1 MGETTRQFRYD
12 LNSLDYSVEVI
23 NRFKGLNLIDRVPE
37 DLWAEVH
44 NIVQEAVTKTIPKKN
59 KCKKAK
65 WLSEEA
71 LQTAVERSKVKR
83 KGESERHTQL
93 NAEFQRRARRD
104 KKAF

>member
-12 LNSLDYSVEVI
+12 LNSLDDSVEVI

-44 NIVQEAVTKTIPKKN
+44 NIVWEAVTKTNPKK
-59 KCKKAK
+59 KQSKKAI

-71 LQTAVERSKVKR
+71 LQTDEERREAES
-83 KGESERHTQL
+83 KGE
-93 NAEFQRRARRD
+93 
-104 KKAF
+104 KKGYTGWRSLWA